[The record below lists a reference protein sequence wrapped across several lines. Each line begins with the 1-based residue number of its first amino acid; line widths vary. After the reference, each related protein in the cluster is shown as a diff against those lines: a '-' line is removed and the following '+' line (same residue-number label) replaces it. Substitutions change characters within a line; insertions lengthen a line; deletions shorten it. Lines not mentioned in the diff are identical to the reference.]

1 MPDTCTEQSL
11 LLIAT
16 LKLLNNV
23 WLVSDYF
30 RWGRGGKGR
39 GGEGRGE
46 GRGGEGRGG
55 ERGGEGRGGE
65 GREGEGS
72 EEEWRGGEETASSL

>member
-16 LKLLNNV
+16 LKLLNNA

-39 GGEGRGE
+39 GGEGRG
-46 GRGGEGRGG
+46 GKGSGGEK
-55 ERGGEGRGGE
+55 
-65 GREGEGS
+65 
-72 EEEWRGGEETASSL
+72 TASSL